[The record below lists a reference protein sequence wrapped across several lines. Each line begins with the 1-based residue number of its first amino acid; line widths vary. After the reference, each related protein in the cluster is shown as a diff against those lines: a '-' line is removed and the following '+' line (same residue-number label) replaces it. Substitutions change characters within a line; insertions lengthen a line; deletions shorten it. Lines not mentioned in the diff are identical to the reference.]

1 MENEAKS
8 ADSNSQ
14 DRYPFIYEE
23 SWPITQA
30 MTELSEALRQ
40 GRNVA
45 IKTSGSSGIP
55 KEILLPASALIFSA
69 RNSNKHL
76 GAKPGERWSLLLSPT
91 HTAGLNVLVRS
102 IELGTEP
109 VTVEQSADYSAIVPT
124 QLYRALSEDS
134 KLLNHLRNCKK
145 VLVGGAAIDTELL
158 EKANA
163 AGINC
168 VTTYGMTETCGGCV
182 YDGIALPGV
191 EIRINETIEIKG
203 PMLAKVPT
211 KDGFFVTQDL
221 GYLKDG
227 KLYVTGRA
235 DDVIISGGK
244 NISLSAI
251 ETWLNSEFES
261 EFAAVGSP
269 DVEWGTA
276 LILATT
282 TQIPDAEI
290 QSRLS
295 EAFGIKAKSIV
306 RLKTIPKTALSKV
319 DRAALGKLLPQ

>member
-145 VLVGGAAIDTELL
+145 VLVGGAAIDTGLL

-227 KLYVTGRA
+227 KLYVTGRT